1 MKSLDSD
8 KKTAKATDAQTE
20 STGEAADGQVSDNNG
35 FFTTNDKIDFD
46 NVKVE
51 PLFEEEVD
59 FDTFSKS
66 DFRAVKVKECVAVPK
81 SKKLLQF
88 TLDDGTGTDRTI
100 LTLIN
105 MVRQFA
111 DLGNSSGIDVVCDAP
126 CRVLEGSMWK
136 ILLQNMVG
144 NIIFIDEENH
154 FIRTKEFAEA
164 VKESDNYFVIITR
177 ENLYNLPYSVEEIYG
192 IHSSG
197 KYQNTKRVYQEIYK
211 IYPASNTF
219 VDKPEKIIVEDTN
232 SGYEFFKSV
241 ANEHGITCESAGG
254 KTKLFSKL
262 LDCDGKRICIV
273 ADGAAIGPEV
283 DALYKTALKN
293 SNIKLYLPESFEW
306 IILSSGLLEDKE
318 VKAILDAPENY
329 IESQIYFSWE
339 RYFTKLLPQL

>member
-1 MKSLDSD
+1 MKGKYKVIVKNNRLHYEFEIKRNITIIKGDSATG
-8 KKTAKATDAQTE
+8 KT
-20 STGEAADGQVSDNNG
+20 
-35 FFTTNDKIDFD
+35 
-46 NVKVE
+46 
-51 PLFEEEVD
+51 
-59 FDTFSKS
+59 
-66 DFRAVKVKECVAVPK
+66 
-81 SKKLLQF
+81 
-88 TLDDGTGTDRTI
+88 
-100 LTLIN
+100 TLIN

-197 KYQNTKRVYQEIYK
+197 KYQNTQRVYQEIYK

-232 SGYEFFKSV
+232 SGYEFFKEV

-339 RYFTKLLPQL
+339 RYFTKLLVDKTEGTYLKYQKSKLNPAYLHEKNKRIIQNQLENRS

>member
-1 MKSLDSD
+1 MKGKYKVIVKNNRLHYEFEIKRNITIIKGDSATG
-8 KKTAKATDAQTE
+8 KT
-20 STGEAADGQVSDNNG
+20 
-35 FFTTNDKIDFD
+35 
-46 NVKVE
+46 
-51 PLFEEEVD
+51 
-59 FDTFSKS
+59 
-66 DFRAVKVKECVAVPK
+66 
-81 SKKLLQF
+81 
-88 TLDDGTGTDRTI
+88 
-100 LTLIN
+100 TLIN

-197 KYQNTKRVYQEIYK
+197 KYQNTQRVYQEIYK

-273 ADGAAIGPEV
+273 ADGAAIGPEM
-283 DALYKTALKN
+283 DALYKIALKN
-293 SNIKLYLPESFEW
+293 TNIKLYLPESFEW
-306 IILSSGLLEDKE
+306 IVLSSGLLEDKE

-339 RYFTKLLPQL
+339 RYFTKLLVDKTEGTYLKYQKSKLNPAYLHEKNKRIIQNQLENRS

>member
-1 MKSLDSD
+1 MKGKYKVIVKNNRLHYEFEIKRNITIIKGDSATG
-8 KKTAKATDAQTE
+8 KT
-20 STGEAADGQVSDNNG
+20 
-35 FFTTNDKIDFD
+35 
-46 NVKVE
+46 
-51 PLFEEEVD
+51 
-59 FDTFSKS
+59 
-66 DFRAVKVKECVAVPK
+66 
-81 SKKLLQF
+81 
-88 TLDDGTGTDRTI
+88 
-100 LTLIN
+100 TLIN

-197 KYQNTKRVYQEIYK
+197 KYQNTKRVYQKIYK

-232 SGYEFFKSV
+232 SGYEFLKSI

-262 LDCDGKRICIV
+262 SNCDGEKICIV
-273 ADGAAIGPEV
+273 ADGAAIGPEM

-293 SNIKLYLPESFEW
+293 RNIKLYLPESFEW
-306 IILSSGLLEDKE
+306 IILSSGLLEDKK
-318 VKAILDAPENY
+318 VKAILEAPENY
-329 IESQIYFSWE
+329 IESQTYFSWE
-339 RYFTKLLPQL
+339 RFFTKLLVDKTEGTYLKYQKSKLNTAYLHEKNKRIIWNRLENLR